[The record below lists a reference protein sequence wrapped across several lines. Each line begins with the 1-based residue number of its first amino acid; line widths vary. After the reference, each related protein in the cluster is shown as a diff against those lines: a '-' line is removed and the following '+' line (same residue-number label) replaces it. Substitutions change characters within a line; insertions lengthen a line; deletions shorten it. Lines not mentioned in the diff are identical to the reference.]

1 LSGGRRDAHGG
12 ERAAAVREA
21 PVSRPAAAGGFT
33 LIELLVVV
41 AIVAMLA
48 GVGLVG
54 LGGIRRARLQD
65 QAFAI
70 SRMSRNALIRALSRA
85 ATVRMVVDL
94 DNFRL
99 SLEEAGS
106 AALVDETGKMVVP
119 DGGEDAEEAYGG
131 PGTGLEPGA
140 GGEPLGTGTGAG
152 EEGLAADEE
161 GGGMGGL
168 FGGLGGLGDLFGGSS
183 ALEELQ
189 RPPKYR
195 PPVFTELDEP
205 RLRPIELQG
214 VKTMRVYLPG
224 AEEPITEGRAYVLYH
239 DDGTADEAVIHIEDD
254 RGQVYAIAIRP
265 LTGRGALYP
274 YPFVPEPPEVLP

>member
-1 LSGGRRDAHGG
+1 LSGGRRDAPEG

-21 PVSRPAAAGGFT
+21 RVSPSAAAGGFT

-41 AIVAMLA
+41 AIVGMLA
-48 GVGLVG
+48 AVGLVG

-85 ATVRMVVDL
+85 DTVRMVVDL
-94 DNFRL
+94 DTFRI

-106 AALVDETGKMVVP
+106 AALVDETGKMVES
-119 DGGEDAEEAYGG
+119 DGGEDVAETYGG
-131 PGTGLEPGA
+131 PGLEGEPG
-140 GGEPLGTGTGAG
+140 GGGAALGTGAS
-152 EEGLAADEE
+152 EEELAAGEE

-183 ALEELQ
+183 ALEELE

-195 PPVFTELDEP
+195 PPVFAELDEP
-205 RLRPIELQG
+205 RLRPIALAG
-214 VKTMRVYLPG
+214 VTTMRVYLPG
-224 AEEPITEGRAYVLYH
+224 AEEPITEGKAYILYR
-239 DDGTADEAVIHIEDD
+239 DDGTADEAVIHIEDE

-274 YPFVPEPPEVLP
+274 YPFVPERPEVLP